1 MNSDVLIG
9 VFAFGLVFYLEGIFP
24 YFAGRKRRIA
34 HALPNLTVA
43 AFNALVT
50 FLFVSTT
57 ITVAQWAGS
66 KGIGILNNINFPVY
80 VKLIAG
86 IVLFDAWMYVWH
98 LSNHKIAFL
107 WRFHRMHHTETQMDS
122 STALRFHPGE
132 IVISS
137 LLNILVVAVIGLSY
151 EGLIIYKAVLMPVI
165 FFHHS
170 NVALPEK
177 YDFLLKKLIVSPD
190 MHRVHHSQ
198 IMRETN
204 SNYGS
209 IFSFWDKLF
218 RTFVVRK
225 NIKEI
230 VFGLKEF
237 TEQRWQ
243 SIPGML
249 RMPVV

>member
-1 MNSDVLIG
+1 
-9 VFAFGLVFYLEGIFP
+9 
-24 YFAGRKRRIA
+24 
-34 HALPNLTVA
+34 
-43 AFNALVT
+43 
-50 FLFVSTT
+50 
-57 ITVAQWAGS
+57 
-66 KGIGILNNINFPVY
+66 
-80 VKLIAG
+80 
-86 IVLFDAWMYVWH
+86 
-98 LSNHKIAFL
+98 
-107 WRFHRMHHTETQMDS
+107 MHHTETQMDS